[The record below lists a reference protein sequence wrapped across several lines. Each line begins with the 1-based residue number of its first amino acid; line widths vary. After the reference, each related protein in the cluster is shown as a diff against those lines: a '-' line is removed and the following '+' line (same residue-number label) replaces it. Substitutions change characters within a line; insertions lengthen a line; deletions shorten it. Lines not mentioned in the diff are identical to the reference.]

1 MLLAYRTHLALLSA
15 ILFAVGSI
23 PTDKKF
29 NLKLGNMKH
38 SFAKLTLITFA
49 LTLTLTLTLT
59 ACSQIP
65 ILSGEVKLS
74 AAELN
79 EKVAKRFPIEK
90 NIAGLLEV
98 TLTAPKV
105 RLVEASSRISADV
118 DVSVRLPLSTKTIQG
133 KLGFSGRP
141 DYVPVSKAIY
151 LRDAKIESVAM
162 DNMLDAL
169 SAGVAKAASV
179 VARELFEDKP
189 LHTFKAEDFTKY
201 GITYE
206 PQRVIVRDNALVLML
221 R

>member
-1 MLLAYRTHLALLSA
+1 MKSIFARFAITVAAIVTLA
-15 ILFAVGSI
+15 
-23 PTDKKF
+23 
-29 NLKLGNMKH
+29 
-38 SFAKLTLITFA
+38 
-49 LTLTLTLTLT
+49 

-105 RLVEASSRISADV
+105 RLVEAGSRINADI

-141 DYVPVSKAIY
+141 DYVPASKSIF
-151 LRDAKIESVAM
+151 LRDAKIESVLM
-162 DNMLDAL
+162 DNMPDAL
-169 SAGVAKAASV
+169 SAGVAKAASA

-201 GITYE
+201 GINYE
-206 PQRVIVRDNALVLML
+206 PQRVIVRDNALVLIL

>member
-1 MLLAYRTHLALLSA
+1 MWV
-15 ILFAVGSI
+15 VGSFPQAI
-23 PTDKKF
+23 KTY
-29 NLKLGNMKH
+29 NLKLGKMK
-38 SFAKLTLITFA
+38 SSLTILAGSAFA
-49 LTLTLTLTLT
+49 LTLA

-90 NIAGLLEV
+90 NIGGLLEV

-105 RLVEASSRISADV
+105 RLVEAGSRINADV

-141 DYVPVSKAIY
+141 DYVPTSKSIF

-169 SAGVAKAASV
+169 SAGVAKAATA
-179 VARELFEDKP
+179 VARELFDDKP

>member
-1 MLLAYRTHLALLSA
+1 MKFFATKLTA
-15 ILFAVGSI
+15 ILLC
-23 PTDKKF
+23 T
-29 NLKLGNMKH
+29 
-38 SFAKLTLITFA
+38 TLA
-49 LTLTLTLTLT
+49 

-90 NIAGLLEV
+90 SIGGLLEV

-105 RLVEASSRISADV
+105 RLVEAGSRINADV
-118 DVSVRLPLSTKTIQG
+118 EVSVRLPLSTKTIQG

-141 DYVPVSKAIY
+141 DYVPASKAIF

-162 DNMLDAL
+162 DNMPDAL
-169 SAGVAKAASV
+169 SAGVAKAASA

-201 GITYE
+201 GINYE
-206 PQRVIVRDNALVLML
+206 PQRVIVRDNALVLIL

>member
-1 MLLAYRTHLALLSA
+1 MALLSA

-23 PTDKKF
+23 PTDKKL

-49 LTLTLTLTLT
+49 LTLTLTLT

-162 DNMLDAL
+162 DEL
-169 SAGVAKAASV
+169 KATMY
-179 VARELFEDKP
+179 L
-189 LHTFKAEDFTKY
+189 
-201 GITYE
+201 I
-206 PQRVIVRDNALVLML
+206 
-221 R
+221 

>member
-1 MLLAYRTHLALLSA
+1 MKLLNTKTATV
-15 ILFAVGSI
+15 LF
-23 PTDKKF
+23 
-29 NLKLGNMKH
+29 
-38 SFAKLTLITFA
+38 LTF
-49 LTLTLTLTLT
+49 TLT

-74 AAELN
+74 AVELN

-105 RLVEASSRISADV
+105 RLVEAGSRINADV
-118 DVSVRLPLSTKTIQG
+118 DVLVRLPLSTKTIQG

-141 DYVPVSKAIY
+141 DYVPASKSIY
-151 LRDAKIESVAM
+151 FRDAKIESVLM
-162 DNMLDAL
+162 DNMPDAL
-169 SAGVAKAASV
+169 SAGVAKAASA

-206 PQRVIVRDNALVLML
+206 PQRVIVRDNALVLIL

>member
-1 MLLAYRTHLALLSA
+1 MKSSLTILAGSA
-15 ILFAVGSI
+15 
-23 PTDKKF
+23 
-29 NLKLGNMKH
+29 
-38 SFAKLTLITFA
+38 FA
-49 LTLTLTLTLT
+49 LTLA

-90 NIAGLLEV
+90 NIGGLLEV

-105 RLVEASSRISADV
+105 RLVEAGSRINADV
-118 DVSVRLPLSTKTIQG
+118 DVFVRLPLSTKTIQG

-141 DYVPVSKAIY
+141 DYVPTSKSIF

-169 SAGVAKAASV
+169 SAGVAKAATA
-179 VARELFEDKP
+179 VARELFDDKP